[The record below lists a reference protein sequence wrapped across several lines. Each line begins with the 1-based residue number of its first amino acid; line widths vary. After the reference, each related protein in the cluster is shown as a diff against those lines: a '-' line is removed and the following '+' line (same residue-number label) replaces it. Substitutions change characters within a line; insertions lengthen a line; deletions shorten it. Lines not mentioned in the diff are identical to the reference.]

1 MPSRK
6 YSKCQNRKRILNGIT
21 KSERIWNQE
30 KTAWAGIYR
39 KRNKI
44 EPELIDVLT
53 DVYNKV
59 ILSIADED
67 KEVLVHLINGVLS
80 DAEKSDEFVIKCSPQ
95 DYSYISENQGKI
107 FCNMSKDITLDITT
121 DETLGKNDCIIE
133 TDGAVF
139 DCSLDK
145 ELANLTKKI
154 KMLSCLD

>member
-1 MPSRK
+1 MISV
-6 YSKCQNRKRILNGIT
+6 YKRDSDANSNALSQDTAFNGIKAST
-21 KSERIWNQE
+21 DKRVKSPAKTNSVFAGDLNLSDSTASRIEQ
-30 KTAWAGIYR
+30 
-39 KRNKI
+39 KRN
-44 EPELIDVLT
+44 
-53 DVYNKV
+53 
-59 ILSIADED
+59 S
-67 KEVLVHLINGVLS
+67 VLS

-145 ELANLTKKI
+145 ELVNLTKKI

>member
-1 MPSRK
+1 MHFSIRPVREADRETFLTMSREF
-6 YSKCQNRKRILNGIT
+6 YGSDAVLHPIAEAYHTATFEELIG
-21 KSERIWNQE
+21 SERYL
-30 KTAWAGIYR
+30 KF
-39 KRNKI
+39 
-44 EPELIDVLT
+44 
-53 DVYNKV
+53 
-59 ILSIADED
+59 
-67 KEVLVHLINGVLS
+67 LS